1 MKHARD
7 WKDYEGSINDDL
19 EKYFNK
25 YKNQQEFKEE
35 LVHSF
40 FTPKLTPEELK
51 LVEEKNKDY
60 MYTFIYGFHA
70 DVDIKEMQKSNSKQ
84 KYVHTN
90 CIRRTVRLNF

>member
-7 WKDYEGSINDDL
+7 WKDCEGSINDDL

-35 LVHSF
+35 LVQSF